1 MAEFDNNAMEF
12 FKSILFEQKLKAFIG
27 KRQQEGIKVE
37 RIRDELADYLRE
49 MKLDRVD
56 DA

>member
-12 FKSILFEQKLKAFIG
+12 FKSVLFEQKLKAFIG
-27 KRQQEGIKVE
+27 KRQQEGVKVDK
-37 RIRDELADYLRE
+37 IREELADYLRV